1 VPALDPQ
8 LDPELDPV
16 LGPVLAQACNRL
28 AQALGWPAGEA
39 ARLATGGTFQGPQ
52 GSACRLE
59 QLPLRPGHPVEVRL
73 SVLLPLRC
81 ADLWGPQVDRLL
93 QVQSALHGSWGW
105 WLGRSIE
112 GLLDVSPAQ
121 ATPAGEDW
129 HAVLLEGERLAA
141 AALKLLLAQTDAA

>member
-1 VPALDPQ
+1 MTAAPSPSTPTPGPDPAL
-8 LDPELDPV
+8 
-16 LGPVLAQACNRL
+16 AKACNRL
-28 AQALGWPAGEA
+28 AQALGWPASDA
-39 ARLATGGTFQGPQ
+39 TQLASGASFQGPQ
-52 GSACRLE
+52 GSVCRLE
-59 QLPLRPGHPVEVRL
+59 WLPPRPDHPGMARL

-112 GLLDVSPAQ
+112 GLLDVSPVQ

-141 AALKLLLAQTDAA
+141 VALQLLLAETERA